1 MENEIVQQCKLLE
14 FFHVRNDRLTKSWLF
29 AAVLLGT
36 FLIISCSS
44 MNVSQEKQN
53 QMSGT
58 NVKEKEIIGLQESKP
73 QPGDIKVVDDVEYI
87 YASNLRYMFT
97 PYEPEYMWIRKDLYT
112 PRIGENLLSRNAKE
126 KEQLRQ
132 LEERIRRLEQEL
144 KKMGNS

>member
-1 MENEIVQQCKLLE
+1 MENEVVQQCKLLE
-14 FFHVRNDRLTKSWLF
+14 FFQVRNDRLTKSWLF
-29 AAVLLGT
+29 AAALLGA
-36 FLIISCSS
+36 FLIVSCSS
-44 MNVSQEKQN
+44 MNVTQEKQN

-58 NVKEKEIIGLQESKP
+58 NVKEKEVIGPQESKP

-97 PYEPEYMWIRKDLYT
+97 PYEPEYMWIRKDQYT

-126 KEQLRQ
+126 KEPLRQ